1 MHKRTSGVSDYSDI
15 LYGLNRQ
22 YLDFKI
28 ADIRNKALFLRLFH
42 AVFNVDKAIID
53 AKSIKRALMTS
64 LQGGEEGKYFDPEA
78 YTQRINGFM
87 EQYRFFNQIE
97 KESERIEELATLHE
111 RLLKREEELMR
122 LSARIRERKGIETA
136 RIQELGE

>member
-1 MHKRTSGVSDYSDI
+1 
-15 LYGLNRQ
+15 
-22 YLDFKI
+22 
-28 ADIRNKALFLRLFH
+28 
-42 AVFNVDKAIID
+42 
-53 AKSIKRALMTS
+53 MTS
-64 LQGGEEGKYFDPEA
+64 LQGSEEGKYFDPEA